1 MSANALEQLVEIG
14 SSFAQTY
21 QSVLTFS
28 GWKVAMLRCFEIVAP
43 ENFTRVE
50 RHWNTNEV
58 FILTAGEADLILFDD
73 ADGTPTQSFVIAM
86 QHSVAYNVRQSI
98 WHHVI
103 MSPDAHVILIER
115 EETGPATTDYYA
127 LAPEVVAATRTQ
139 FSLAAGQL
147 RIAT

>member
-1 MSANALEQLVEIG
+1 MYKRQ
-14 SSFAQTY
+14 
-21 QSVLTFS
+21 
-28 GWKVAMLRCFEIVAP
+28 
-43 ENFTRVE
+43 RVE

-127 LAPEVVAATRTQ
+127 PVSYTHLDVYKRQ
-139 FSLAAGQL
+139 SGY
-147 RIAT
+147 RIPPVTH